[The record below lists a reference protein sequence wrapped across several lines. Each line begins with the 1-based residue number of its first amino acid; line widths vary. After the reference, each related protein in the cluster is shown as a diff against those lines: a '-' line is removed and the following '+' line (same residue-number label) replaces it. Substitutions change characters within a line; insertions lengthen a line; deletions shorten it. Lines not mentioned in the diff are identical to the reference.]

1 MFEDQAEWVDWRIWQ
16 IIDSAFPTG
25 SFAHSGGLES
35 ASTWGEI
42 GSIDDVVGFVQD
54 ALRHNARIG
63 LPLLRAVFQ
72 SPSDFE
78 KIDEETDV
86 FLNNHIANRASRSQG
101 RAILATCADVFRTRR
116 LQELR
121 ELSSIEEIHAHQA
134 PVMGLVAQQLEI
146 PLNIAARKFV
156 FCNMRDLLSAAVRL
170 NVIGPVQAQIVQD
183 HIRDVCEKI
192 ISDCSDLELHQ
203 KTQTAPFLE
212 LLQATHE
219 RIYSKL
225 FQS

>member
-1 MFEDQAEWVDWRIWQ
+1 MILVPSRSFSKTYSPVRGHFRRT
-16 IIDSAFPTG
+16 SPPTG
-25 SFAHSGGLES
+25 ARTFSQSG
-35 ASTWGEI
+35 
-42 GSIDDVVGFVQD
+42 
-54 ALRHNARIG
+54 LRHSSA
-63 LPLLRAVFQ
+63 L
-72 SPSDFE
+72 
-78 KIDEETDV
+78 
-86 FLNNHIANRASRSQG
+86 
-101 RAILATCADVFRTRR
+101 R

-146 PLNIAARKFV
+146 PLNIAVRKFV